1 MFDRDDVR
9 ARCRTI
15 YDGQVARHR
24 KRIQKSAGKGVKLE
38 IPAGEVLPY
47 SFDEFFRWF
56 WNKYGVAAHRCP
68 WCEFPIDFLS
78 LQIDHKIPLEKGG
91 SLALDN
97 IEGICKPCNELKG
110 SQSPEEYA
118 ELRKF
123 LGGLSAPHRTYLEQR
138 IRAGAAA
145 NRMRFFPHQKK
156 GEGKKPKKGTP
167 QQRLDLGGLGTF

>member
-1 MFDRDDVR
+1 MFNSSDVR

-15 YDGQVARHR
+15 YDSQVGRHR
-24 KRIQKSAGKGVKLE
+24 KKLQKSAGKGVKLE
-38 IPAGEVLPY
+38 IPACEVLPY
-47 SFDEFFRWF
+47 SFEEFYRWV
-56 WNKYGVAAHRCP
+56 WNKYGVSAHRCP
-68 WCEFPIDFLS
+68 WCSAPIDFLS

-97 IEGICKPCNELKG
+97 LEGICKPCNELKG

-118 ELRKF
+118 ALIEF
-123 LGGLSAPHRTYLEQR
+123 LGGLSTPHRTYLEQR

-156 GEGKKPKKGTP
+156 GEKKPKKGVP
-167 QQRLDLGGLGTF
+167 QQRLDLGGLGAF